1 MRRRKISS
9 CITSVVLAG
18 TVLMSS
24 ACMAGKGGEESG
36 EALPEGSETEVTETE
51 ADPADIS
58 LAEVAPVPDQIYS
71 GNAIYVTPVVTYEG
85 RTLTE
90 GVDYWLDNYTNN
102 INVGTVTCD
111 IIGNGETATGTQTI
125 TFNIITGDQL
135 CDSEENAGIV
145 DFVDRMYVYLLGR
158 YPTLNEIIDNTTRLR
173 SGSRSGIEMV
183 NILVQS
189 DEFANRNLSD
199 EDFLGNFYLG
209 VLNRN
214 VDGGGLSYNLG
225 LLEGGM
231 TRLEL
236 INGIICSEE
245 GEFANIC
252 NSLGIVL
259 GNGHIVGETPEL
271 DDGIPSSVF
280 NYSVDGRNV
289 SIHRRVYQF
298 IRDGEDGQR
307 IFDLDAMCAASGYS
321 RTSDEGFEYASGV
334 CELELN
340 GNAMSLTISD
350 DEVSYYEDTIQDDE
364 ELYSVNGTDTTVS
377 IGMIV
382 MIEYSLENLDQ

>member
-36 EALPEGSETEVTETE
+36 EDLPEVATTEVTETE

-58 LAEVAPVPDQIYS
+58 LSEVAPVPDQIYS

-90 GVDYWLDNYTNN
+90 GVDYWLDNYSNN

-259 GNGHIVGETPEL
+259 GNGHNVGETPEL
-271 DDGIPSSVF
+271 DDGVPSSVF

-289 SIHRRVYQF
+289 AIHRRVYQF

-307 IFDLDAMCAASGYS
+307 IFDLDAMCAASGYN